1 MSFLNPFISLINKD
15 NVLKTSMKRTG
26 VKLKYIKYPTQ
37 SRSLE
42 QCVTLAKISLHCI
55 LKMEIPL

>member
-1 MSFLNPFISLINKD
+1 MSLIK
-15 NVLKTSMKRTG
+15 KTSMKRTG

-55 LKMEIPL
+55 LKIEIPL